1 MLKTYTVSAVIVV
14 IMLVAVIGIISCAN
28 EAEENISVSL
38 VFIDEFTGDPIQG
51 VEMFINGA
59 FLTSGPDGKVT
70 VSAEGTELKLEG
82 YFDTYKLYELG
93 YQFMDSVYYLY
104 FSFTATSSFSRNIH
118 CAQLPN
124 GDDWISIAGVVHRK
138 DGDGTVED
146 GYLLIFTPDGRA
158 IRGFS
163 SPVLFQ
169 GSYGAAVPE
178 PGLYYFI
185 VNDTISNQ
193 VYYTVKEVVE
203 PPTNGINQLYQPE
216 AAIGTGGYDLSYD
229 GKDIVLQGNAGDA
242 DEVRPSLVL
251 GEEIIGF
258 YQYSDF
264 SNPFSFSVPHRGD
277 DRIRLLSVKY
287 TEMENRHYNI
297 SPPPGYSADTSG
309 IDAGFSSGST
319 VPDEWIA
326 DIQWDQES
334 QTLSWNGAG
343 NATAYIAFLS
353 LGKVIKQSS
362 DTISPLAEFGSGMF
376 AFVQGTS
383 VTFSES
389 IDLSSVSYIWVY
401 PVWAESFAGI
411 LEEYAEIDLLLLPAD
426 LLSGTVIFYEGLT
439 DVWKQAPDKIIK
451 EPIKEVTK

>member
-1 MLKTYTVSAVIVV
+1 MLKKYAVSAVIVMFTIV
-14 IMLVAVIGIISCAN
+14 ALVGIISCAN
-28 EAEENISVSL
+28 EAEESISVSL
-38 VFIDEFTGDPIQG
+38 VFIDELTGDPIQG
-51 VEMFINGA
+51 VEMFVNGT
-59 FLTSGPDGKVT
+59 FLTSGPDGTVT
-70 VSAEGTELKLEG
+70 VSAGGPELRLEG
-82 YFDTYKLYELG
+82 YFDMVKLYDLG
-93 YQFMDSVYYLY
+93 YQISDSLYYLY

-118 CAQLPN
+118 CSQLPN
-124 GDDWISIAGVVHRK
+124 GDNWISISGAVYRK
-138 DGDGTVED
+138 DGDGTIED

-163 SPVLFQ
+163 SPVSFQ
-169 GSYGAAVPE
+169 GSYGTAVPE
-178 PGLYYFI
+178 PGFYYFI

-203 PPTNGINQLYQPE
+203 PPANGINQLYQPE
-216 AAIGTGGYDLSYD
+216 VAIWTGEYDLSYD
-229 GKDIVLQGNAGDA
+229 GEDIVLQGDAGDA

-258 YQYSDF
+258 HQYSDF
-264 SNPFSFSVPHRGD
+264 NNPFSFQVPHRGD

-287 TEMENRHYNI
+287 TEMGDRHYNI
-297 SPPPGYSADTSG
+297 TPPPGCSASTSG

-319 VPDEWIA
+319 VPVEWAA

-334 QTLSWNGAG
+334 QTLSWNEAG

-353 LGKVIKQSS
+353 LGKVIKEPAGTSS
-362 DTISPLAEFGSGMF
+362 ALAEFGSGMF
-376 AFVQGTS
+376 AFVQGNS

-411 LEEYAEIDLLLLPAD
+411 LEEYAEVDLMLLPAD
-426 LLSGTVIFYEGLT
+426 LLSGTVIFYDGLT
-439 DVWKQAPDKIIK
+439 DVWKQAPKKIIK
-451 EPIKEVTK
+451 KPIK